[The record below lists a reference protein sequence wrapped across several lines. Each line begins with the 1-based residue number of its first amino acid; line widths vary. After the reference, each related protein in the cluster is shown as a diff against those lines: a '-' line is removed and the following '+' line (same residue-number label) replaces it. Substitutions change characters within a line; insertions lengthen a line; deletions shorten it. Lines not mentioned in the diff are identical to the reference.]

1 MTKDRHMDNGF
12 RTQSILAV
20 GVVKMP
26 PLVFVMD
33 LSFFVTKSTI

>member
-12 RTQSILAV
+12 LTQSIL